1 MTAIDSIVSPYTG
14 LEGLCLPKWEDMP
27 DLDIYMDQLLALI
40 ARYLKGG
47 PDSYSKDLTPS
58 MVNNYV
64 KQGIIPAPVK
74 KKYNRPHLAA
84 LLIVCLLKPVLPIP
98 EIGRIILLGQQT
110 DATLQTLYHLFF
122 TELSGLQTHHDT
134 PLAQTLQHAL
144 LARSYQA
151 LVLKALTEG
160 NENTFPIDC

>member
-1 MTAIDSIVSPYTG
+1 MAAIDSNIFPFTG
-14 LEGLCLPKWEDMP
+14 LEGLCLPKWEEMP

-40 ARYLKGG
+40 TRYLKGG
-47 PDSYSKDLTPS
+47 PESYSKDLTPS

-64 KQGIIPAPVK
+64 KQSIIPAPVK

-98 EIGRIILLGQQT
+98 EIGRIILLGQQA
-110 DATLQTLYHLFF
+110 DATLQTLYQLFY
-122 TELSGLQTHHDT
+122 TELSGVQTNHDT

-151 LVLKALTEG
+151 MVLKALSEG
-160 NENTFPIDC
+160 NEEAFPIDC